1 MTSSC
6 ETNVTEFDPTWSHD
20 GRPITDFIGI
30 ELQALFSGSY
40 RDDNEHEMTLFSLK
54 NEEFTPEKL
63 RAQIE
68 EHIFE
73 IVEEKFHSGWVY
85 FRLYYKN
92 TQRNWTG
99 ISGTSGINTSVICS
113 LFGPDYFN
121 SLVKKHNYGYMNQ
134 ETDEYNE

>member
-1 MTSSC
+1 MK
-6 ETNVTEFDPTWSHD
+6 
-20 GRPITDFIGI
+20 
-30 ELQALFSGSY
+30 
-40 RDDNEHEMTLFSLK
+40 LFSLK
-54 NEEFTPEKL
+54 NEEFTPQNLREK
-63 RAQIE
+63 IE
-68 EHIFE
+68 EYLNE
-73 IVEEKFHSGWVY
+73 VVEEHFHSGWVY

-121 SLVKKHNYGYMNQ
+121 SLVKKHNDSYINQ